1 MTQKASLYDLVGDLV
16 VYRNID
22 PVDPR
27 LPRFSDAWQEM
38 GLPSPERPRKQESA
52 YAQALTWLIQ
62 RARTLDAPGVEIE
75 ELLFIGDT
83 AMSDAGAFRSLRDAG
98 GWRGWAFIGSER
110 DEELAVN
117 IKDGV
122 YHANRWAALAEF
134 ISWAISQGA
143 ILDARTAVVA
153 DIDKTALAAR
163 GRNNGPIDQAR
174 VAAIEATVAEA
185 LAADFDQAA
194 FRRAYV
200 TLGDP
205 RYHPFTADNQDNL
218 AYICLMLSA
227 GVSTLD
233 ALLAELAG
241 GQIASFREFMDWVD
255 AIRDDLPNP
264 ALQAL
269 HAEIYAL
276 VKAGDPTPFKAFR
289 RRELRE
295 TIDRM
300 GSLPDD
306 APLAQRLVREIC
318 LTREVVEVV
327 NWLRNRG
334 CLLMA
339 LSDKPDEATMPTP
352 ELAAWGYLP
361 LHRVETH
368 IIGQSIA
375 DLLPNG

>member
-1 MTQKASLYDLVGDLV
+1 MAQKASLYDLVGDLV

-27 LPRFSDAWQEM
+27 LPRFSDAWQAM
-38 GLPSPERPRKQESA
+38 GLASPERPRKQEPA
-52 YAQALTWLIQ
+52 YAQALTWLIR
-62 RARTLDAPGVEIE
+62 RARALHAQDVEIE
-75 ELLFIGDT
+75 ELLFLGDT
-83 AMSDAGAFRSLRDAG
+83 AMSDAGAFRSLRAAG

-117 IKDGV
+117 VKDGV
-122 YHANRWAALAEF
+122 YYANRWAALAEF
-134 ISWAISQGA
+134 VFWAISQGA
-143 ILDARTAVVA
+143 ILDTRTAVVV

-185 LAADFDQAA
+185 LAADFDRAA
-194 FRRAYV
+194 FRKAYV

-205 RYHPFTADNQDNL
+205 KYHPFTADNQDNL

-233 ALLAELAG
+233 ALLAELAA
-241 GQIASFREFMDWVD
+241 GQITSFREFMDWVD
-255 AIRDDLPNP
+255 AIRDDLPSP
-264 ALQAL
+264 ALRAL
-269 HAEIYAL
+269 HAEIYTL

-289 RRELRE
+289 RRELQE
-295 TIDRM
+295 TVERM

-327 NWLRNRG
+327 EWLRNRG
-334 CLLMA
+334 CLVMA

-352 ELAAWGYLP
+352 ELAARGYLP

-368 IIGQSIA
+368 IIGQSLS